1 MGELELGAAAE
12 ATVQAY
18 KELAS
23 DSAKCLA
30 LAMDQTCIQFLAYV
44 VAEGSGTLVQTAVD
58 TIELLSGT
66 PECRPHLA
74 NTFGVLEA
82 LQEMADD
89 ARYSEELKNQAAS
102 LFTCLQF
109 SRHIASKEKV
119 KTPESETKEPSKE
132 VEEKK
137 ENATPKLSSK
147 IPCSL
152 MIESKSEK
160 SFLGPFNSRAK
171 TVTLF
176 VNGMTTHKHRQEVE
190 DELVRVRGLI
200 SIVFDLSKSRVTCRV
215 KRDLSVDKLVA
226 AVSRTET
233 YTAQQVITGL
243 DGEELVVKVGT
254 ERPNVISPVEDLPEY
269 LPEEET
275 PVRDSGS
282 AIATSGSFRETA
294 STFISAAASLIH
306 NSFYW

>member
-58 TIELLSGT
+58 TLELLSGT

-82 LQEMADD
+82 LQEMADSD

-147 IPCSL
+147 ISL
-152 MIESKSEK
+152 QSTDSTKSESKSEK

-226 AVSRTET
+226 A
-233 YTAQQVITGL
+233 
-243 DGEELVVKVGT
+243 LVVKVGT